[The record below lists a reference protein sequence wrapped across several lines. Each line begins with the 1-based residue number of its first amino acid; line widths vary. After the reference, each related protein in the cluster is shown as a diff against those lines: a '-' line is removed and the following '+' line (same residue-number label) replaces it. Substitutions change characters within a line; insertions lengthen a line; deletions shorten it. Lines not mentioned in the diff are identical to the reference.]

1 MTTDT
6 EPAVDWTFLGR
17 SFADAYA
24 ELDANDYLG
33 TSQGGEHEDV
43 PEPAVPEPAVVDADE
58 PEGTDQLRQVWLRP
72 VEDVRRFFAHEA
84 AAFTPWLAKNLARI
98 EQAAWFSNPLTLV
111 GTEQKIA
118 GYRIDILAKTLVDDR
133 ERFVVIENQL
143 ERTDADHL
151 GRLITCAAEVKASH
165 AIWITKEFRDDHLKV
180 MEALRRN
187 HRDCDFI
194 PLVIDGAVVN
204 AEGAADFRLVAP
216 PTYSSPDDHLRE
228 KLHEALR
235 KAQEVNITLWRLE
248 SLMYRHPDVDFSRY
262 HDIVMET
269 GWWNYLAD
277 QTVDELLERI
287 PEERRKRTAQA
298 GSDVLSAGQ
307 RRPAGRA

>member
-1 MTTDT
+1 MAFRFVTMDT
-6 EPAVDWTFLGR
+6 APAVDWAFLGR

-33 TSQGGEHEDV
+33 ASQGGEHEDV
-43 PEPAVPEPAVVDADE
+43 SEPAVSEPAVIDAEE

-72 VEDVRRFFAHEA
+72 VEDAREFFHHEA
-84 AAFTPWLAKNLARI
+84 AAFTPWLAKHLRVI
-98 EQAAWFSNPLTLV
+98 EQAAWFSHPLTLV

-151 GRLITCAAEVKASH
+151 GRLITCAAEVEASH

-194 PLVIDGAVVN
+194 PLVIDGAFVN
-204 AEGAADFRLVAP
+204 AEGVADFRLVTP
-216 PTYSSPDDHLRE
+216 PTYSSPGDHLRE

-235 KAQEVNITLWRLE
+235 KAHEVNITLRRLE
-248 SLMYRHPDVDFSRY
+248 HLIYRHPDVDFSRY
-262 HDIVMET
+262 YDIVMET
-269 GWWNYLAD
+269 GWWSCLAD
-277 QTVDELLERI
+277 QTVDAILERI
-287 PEERRKRTAQA
+287 PEERRKRTA
-298 GSDVLSAGQ
+298 
-307 RRPAGRA
+307 

>member
-6 EPAVDWTFLGR
+6 PPAVDWAFLGR

-33 TSQGGEHEDV
+33 ALHGDEHKD
-43 PEPAVPEPAVVDADE
+43 VPEPAVVDADE

-72 VEDVRRFFAHEA
+72 VEDMREFFSHEA
-84 AAFTPWLAKNLARI
+84 ANFTPWLAKRLNMIQR
-98 EQAAWFSNPLTLV
+98 AAWFSNPLTLV

-118 GYRIDILAKTLVDDR
+118 GYRIDILAKTMVDDC

-151 GRLITCAAEVKASH
+151 GRLITCAAEVEASH
-165 AIWITKEFRDDHLKV
+165 AIWITTEFRDDHLKV

-194 PLVIDGAVVN
+194 PLVIDGALVN
-204 AEGAADFRLVAP
+204 DKGTANFHLVTP
-216 PTYSSPDDHLRE
+216 PTYSSPGDHLRE

-235 KAQEVNITLWRLE
+235 KAHEVNITLRRLDA
-248 SLMYRHPDVDFSRY
+248 LMRSNPNVDFSRY
-262 HDIVMET
+262 RDIVMET
-269 GWWNYLAD
+269 GWWNYQAD
-277 QTVDELLERI
+277 QMVDELLERI
-287 PEERRKRTAQA
+287 PEERRKRI
-298 GSDVLSAGQ
+298 V
-307 RRPAGRA
+307 